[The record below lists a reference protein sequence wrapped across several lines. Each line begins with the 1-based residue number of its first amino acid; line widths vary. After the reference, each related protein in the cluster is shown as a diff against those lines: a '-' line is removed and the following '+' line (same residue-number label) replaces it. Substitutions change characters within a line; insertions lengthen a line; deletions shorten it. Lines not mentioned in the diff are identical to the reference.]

1 MKSRLFN
8 YKTAIAA
15 SLIFFISLGGCNY
28 FSNPLI
34 DEETGESIKLLVVDL
49 NFINTRL
56 ALHLQDMETR
66 ESVSS
71 EEIEIFF
78 IGDDADNVI
87 TFSGTK
93 PEKFTTG
100 SGFLEVGIDP
110 NIPVSKENPIE
121 LTVVAVGE
129 NYVSAPLALTYTTE
143 GSKNVIIELINIGT
157 KSGSTGAY
165 SEPYDIKFGGVLNS
179 DQLDFKGDISTTSTG
194 TDYEYINL
202 YRTKSSGTL
211 ICENISDP
219 LVYDD
224 FGVYYVGLLSGQSL
238 VPPAVPTKN
247 VALGTP
253 DMVYSVVKRTGI
265 EKCGDGLTIKILES
279 ESNEGS
285 GSFSYLITYSDE
297 TTDEGIVSGTF
308 PIELLIDNIYYP
320 SSNPAVSV
328 EVFEDAQYDISAPV
342 SLNSPCGTE
351 ANFTATIKSNLKT
364 YKYIIRYTCPDNP
377 IAIALSIRGEFRKAE
392 TTGDWTAFEFV
403 EGISE
408 LQLEAD
414 EEYDFRINIDGESY
428 EYSLPTDPDKFQEFL
443 DDNQNEEFYSI
454 TSLEITETA
463 TQVTIEAVVQLS
475 GDVCDI
481 I

>member
-8 YKTAIAA
+8 YKTAVAA

-49 NFINTRL
+49 NFINTKL
-56 ALHLQDMETR
+56 ALHLQDMETG
-66 ESVSS
+66 EYISS

-87 TFSGTK
+87 TFTGTK
-93 PEKFTTG
+93 PEKFTTS

-110 NIPVSKENPIE
+110 NIAVSKENPIE
-121 LTVVAVGE
+121 LTVVAVGD
-129 NYVSAPLALTYTTE
+129 NYVSAPMALFYSTE
-143 GSKNVIIELINIGT
+143 GSKDVIIKLINIGM

-165 SEPYDIKFGGVLNS
+165 SEPYDIKYGGVLNS

-194 TDYEYINL
+194 TAYDYINL
-202 YRTKSSGTL
+202 YRTLSAGTL
-211 ICENISDP
+211 ICDNISDP
-219 LVYDD
+219 VIFADYGIYYLGLVP
-224 FGVYYVGLLSGQSL
+224 GQRL
-238 VPPAVPTKN
+238 VPPDVPTKN
-247 VALGTP
+247 VALGTS
-253 DMVYSVVKRTGI
+253 DMVYTSVLRSGV
-265 EKCGDGLTIKILES
+265 EKCENGLTIKIAES
-279 ESNEGS
+279 EGNDGS
-285 GSFSYLITYSDE
+285 ASFNYLITYSDG
-297 TTDEGIVSGTF
+297 TTDAGIVSGTF

-320 SSNPAVSV
+320 SSDPAVSI
-328 EVFEDAQYDISAPV
+328 EVFEDAQYDISTPV
-342 SLNSPCGTE
+342 SLSSACGTE

-364 YKYIIRYTCPDNP
+364 YKYIIRYTCPDNA
-377 IAIALSIRGEFRKAE
+377 IAIALSIRGEFRKAG

-403 EGISE
+403 EGITE

-414 EEYDFRINIDGESY
+414 EDYDFRINIDGESY

-463 TQVTIEAVVQLS
+463 SQVTIEAVVQLS